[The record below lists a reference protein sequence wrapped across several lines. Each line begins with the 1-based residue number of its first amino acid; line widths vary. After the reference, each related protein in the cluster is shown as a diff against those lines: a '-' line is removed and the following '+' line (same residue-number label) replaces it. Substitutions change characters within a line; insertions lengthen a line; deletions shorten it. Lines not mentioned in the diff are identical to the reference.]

1 MKTLTLRLTSP
12 LQSYGNQA
20 SFSRRT
26 TATYPSKSAVI
37 GLISAAL
44 GYRRTDPRIQAL
56 NELAFAVRIDQPG
69 RTLTD
74 FQTVEWKKN
83 TRKVTYRD
91 YLQDAVFVV
100 AFEGDDEQIEKI
112 SDALRHPVYQ
122 LYLGRR
128 ANVPAGPLSLTIH
141 RNSQPVD
148 VLKKLKWQASTWYKK
163 RQHEETITVELIADA
178 KLLPNQHEDLA
189 KDHVISFDQRNRQ
202 LDYRPVVQEFILLK
216 NDTFTADSTFREG
229 SHDAIEGV

>member
-44 GYRRTDPRIQAL
+44 GYQRTDPRIQAL

-148 VLKKLKWQASTWYKK
+148 VLKKMEWQASTWYKK

-189 KDHVISFDQRNRQ
+189 KDRVISFDQRNRQ

-216 NDTFTADSTFREG
+216 NDTFRADSTFREG

>member
-26 TATYPSKSAVI
+26 AATYPSKSAVI

-44 GYRRTDPRIQAL
+44 GYQRTDPRIQAL

-148 VLKKLKWQASTWYKK
+148 VLKK
-163 RQHEETITVELIADA
+163 
-178 KLLPNQHEDLA
+178 N
-189 KDHVISFDQRNRQ
+189 
-202 LDYRPVVQEFILLK
+202 
-216 NDTFTADSTFREG
+216 
-229 SHDAIEGV
+229 

>member
-44 GYRRTDPRIQAL
+44 GYQRTDPRIQTL

-128 ANVPAGPLSLTIH
+128 ANVPAGPLRLTIH
-141 RNSQPVD
+141 KNSQPVD
-148 VLKKLKWQASTWYKK
+148 VLKTLEWQASTWYKK

-178 KLLPNQHEDLA
+178 KLLPNKHEDLV
-189 KDHVISFDQRNRQ
+189 KDRVISFDQRNRQ

-216 NDTFTADSTFREG
+216 NDTFTNDLIFREG